1 MCQPQAQPLMA
12 HRVMRRSI
20 IHPQTQELLDD
31 ALAVYFPHGRSF
43 TGQATLELHLHGSPA
58 VVRDVLEAL
67 DAMRTVLSTRD
78 MRPALPGEFTRRAF
92 EHGRL
97 DLTACEA
104 LDSLLHAETSQQ
116 RRLAQWAAQGYQ
128 AQLYDRL
135 YAQLVQ
141 AMSQME
147 AMLDFSDEDDVNEHL
162 WISVHETIHGMRQY
176 LASELQLNTPP
187 TRRSYAD
194 AVMQGVRIALY
205 GRPNAGKSSLLNRLV
220 RRDAAIVTPYAGTTR
235 DVLEVCMELAGY
247 RVTLA
252 DTAGVRASQDA
263 VEQIGIER
271 TQAYVAE
278 ADMCVLVCTPQD
290 FQHDLPP
297 AGPCRIPA
305 ATLERLGVQM
315 QAKPVLILINKMDE
329 CWDVGG
335 DHTSSPPSKGRCDH
349 EGVECHVWHA
359 SVLHDVGMDLLMNEL
374 GSHVA
379 RMYDT
384 NQVTMPLVTQARH
397 RHILMDVVA
406 CLDTVLATRESP
418 DLVVVAEEL
427 RHAAHLLAQVTG
439 RTITSDTVLG
449 EIFARFCIG
458 K

>member
-1 MCQPQAQPLMA
+1 
-12 HRVMRRSI
+12 
-20 IHPQTQELLDD
+20 
-31 ALAVYFPHGRSF
+31 
-43 TGQATLELHLHGSPA
+43 
-58 VVRDVLEAL
+58 
-67 DAMRTVLSTRD
+67 
-78 MRPALPGEFTRRAF
+78 
-92 EHGRL
+92 
-97 DLTACEA
+97 
-104 LDSLLHAETSQQ
+104 
-116 RRLAQWAAQGYQ
+116 
-128 AQLYDRL
+128 
-135 YAQLVQ
+135 
-141 AMSQME
+141 
-147 AMLDFSDEDDVNEHL
+147 
-162 WISVHETIHGMRQY
+162 
-176 LASELQLNTPP
+176 
-187 TRRSYAD
+187 
-194 AVMQGVRIALY
+194 MQGVRIALY

-329 CWDVGG
+329 CWDIGG
-335 DHTSSPPSKGRCDH
+335 DHTSSPLSKGRCDH
-349 EGVECHVWHA
+349 EGVECHVWYA

-379 RMYDT
+379 HMYDT
-384 NQVTMPLVTQARH
+384 NQVAMPLVTQARH